1 MLRKIDIRLR
11 FNGITISFIE
21 VSNLVN
27 ENINQ
32 RTNVEIINI
41 IADLIIKIN
50 ILNGELD
57 KFLMD
62 FTKSEI
68 GASRLEILKKYQTVF

>member
-1 MLRKIDIRLR
+1 LLRKIDIRLR

>member
-1 MLRKIDIRLR
+1 M
-11 FNGITISFIE
+11 
-21 VSNLVN
+21 N